1 MPWRRASGWRRRCGR
16 RNCGHNDTGLEGLPG
31 TAPLPGARALFHERR
46 AGARLIEI
54 SPVPSL
60 DKEQRMP
67 SPIRILLQRSV
78 RLHVRNLALRVT
90 GRPGAETLETEDEE
104 EPK

>member
-1 MPWRRASGWRRRCGR
+1 
-16 RNCGHNDTGLEGLPG
+16 
-31 TAPLPGARALFHERR
+31 
-46 AGARLIEI
+46 
-54 SPVPSL
+54 
-60 DKEQRMP
+60 MP

-90 GRPGAETLETEDEE
+90 GRPAAETLETEDEE